1 MKILCFGDS
10 NTFGYIPG
18 GAGRYNKRT
27 RWPGLLK
34 RALGESCQVVEE
46 GVCGRT
52 TAFED
57 KTCSGRCGLD
67 DIRMD
72 MELYHPVD
80 MLIIMLGTNDCKTQ
94 FQASA
99 GEIAAGLEQVLNR
112 AEESVSEPFQ
122 TLVIAPACLKAVVA
136 NGDFGSEFDMISVG
150 TSKELAAEFEKIAGK
165 HGCLFLD
172 ASKVT
177 AVSDVDGV
185 HLDEAGHEALAKAVH
200 DRILNIVGEQEG

>member
-34 RALGESCQVVEE
+34 KALGEGFQVIEE

-52 TAFED
+52 TAFPD
-57 KTCSGRCGLD
+57 KTCPGRCGLD

-80 MLIIMLGTNDCKTQ
+80 LLIIMLGTNDCKTQ
-94 FQASA
+94 FQVSA
-99 GEIAAGLEQVLNR
+99 EKIAEGLEQVLRR
-112 AEESVSEPFQ
+112 AKESAAEPFR
-122 TLVIAPACLKAVVA
+122 TLVIAPACLKPVVVS
-136 NGDFGSEFDMISVG
+136 GDFGLEFGMDSVE
-150 TSKELAAEFEKIAGK
+150 TSKELAAEFEKIAKK

-177 AVSDVDGV
+177 EVSDADGV
-185 HLDEAGHEALAKAVH
+185 HLDEEGHKALAEAAAEM
-200 DRILNIVGEQEG
+200 IQSLLQ

>member
-34 RALGESCQVVEE
+34 KALGDSWQVTEE

-52 TAFED
+52 TVFAD
-57 KTCSGRCGLD
+57 KCCPGRCGLD
-67 DIRMD
+67 DIGAD
-72 MELYHPVD
+72 MELYGPVEL
-80 MLIIMLGTNDCKTQ
+80 LIIMLGTNDCKTQ

-99 GEIAAGLEQVLNR
+99 ERIAEGLEQVLHR
-112 AEESVSEPFQ
+112 AKENASGPFQ
-122 TLVIAPACLKAVVA
+122 TLVIAPAFLKPVVA
-136 NGDFGSEFDMISVG
+136 AGDFGPEFDRDSVEK
-150 TSKELAAEFEKIAGK
+150 SKGLAAEFEKIAEK
-165 HGCLFLD
+165 HGCCFLD
-172 ASKVT
+172 ASKVA

-185 HLDEAGHEALAKAVH
+185 HLDESGHEALAKAVH
-200 DRILNIVGEQEG
+200 DKILEIFSE

>member
-34 RALGESCQVVEE
+34 KALGESCQVIEE

-57 KTCSGRCGLD
+57 KTCPGRCGLD

-94 FQASA
+94 FGASA
-99 GEIAAGLEQVLNR
+99 AEIAEGLEQVLDR
-112 AEESVSEPFQ
+112 ARASAAEPFR
-122 TLVIAPACLKAVVA
+122 TLVIAPACLKEAVA
-136 NGDFGSEFDMISVG
+136 NGDFGSEFDLNSVE
-150 TSKELAAEFEKIAGK
+150 TSKELAAEFEKTAGK
-165 HGCLFLD
+165 YDCLFLD

-177 AVSDVDGV
+177 KVSDVDGV
-185 HLDEAGHEALAKAVH
+185 HLNEEGHRALAYAAAELIQNLL
-200 DRILNIVGEQEG
+200 RQS

>member
-34 RALGESCQVVEE
+34 KALGEGFQVIEE

-52 TAFED
+52 TAFPD
-57 KTCSGRCGLD
+57 KTCPGRCGLD
-67 DIRMD
+67 DICMD
-72 MELYHPVD
+72 MELYQPVD
-80 MLIIMLGTNDCKTQ
+80 LLIIMLGTNDCKTQ

-99 GEIAAGLEQVLNR
+99 EKIAKGLEQVLRR
-112 AEESVSEPFQ
+112 AKESAAEPFQ
-122 TLVIAPACLKAVVA
+122 TLVIAPACLKPVVA
-136 NGDFGSEFDMISVG
+136 NGDFGPDFAKDSVE
-150 TSKELAAEFEKIAGK
+150 TSKELAAEFEKIAGRYDS
-165 HGCLFLD
+165 LFLD

-177 AVSDVDGV
+177 EVSDVDGV
-185 HLDEAGHEALAKAVH
+185 HLDEEGHKALAGAVAGM
-200 DRILNIVGEQEG
+200 IQSLPQ